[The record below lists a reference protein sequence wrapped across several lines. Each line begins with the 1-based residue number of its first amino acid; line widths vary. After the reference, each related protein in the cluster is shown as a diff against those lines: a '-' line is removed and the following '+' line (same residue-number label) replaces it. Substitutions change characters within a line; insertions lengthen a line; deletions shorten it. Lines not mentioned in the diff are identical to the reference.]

1 MFDYMDP
8 CSIMVGISDF
18 MEQTKKECLVNG
30 SSCLQVYFAGKGNHA
45 ENLLVPCV
53 IYILSQG

>member
-1 MFDYMDP
+1 MDP